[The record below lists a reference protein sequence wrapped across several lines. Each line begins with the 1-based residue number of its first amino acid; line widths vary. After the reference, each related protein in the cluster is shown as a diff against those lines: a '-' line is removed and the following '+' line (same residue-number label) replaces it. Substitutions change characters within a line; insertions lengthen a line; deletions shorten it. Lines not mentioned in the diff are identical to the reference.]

1 MALFLCVIK
10 ALEPDLIMCYMVI
23 ELPQNCCCDPPLICV
38 ENATITQSNKML
50 Q

>member
-10 ALEPDLIMCYMVI
+10 TLEPDLIICYMVI
-23 ELPQNCCCDPPLICV
+23 ELPQNCDPPLICV